1 MVIDTNPVGAT
12 VQQTYQLAI
21 ISASPDIGSVLITM
35 NTNDGDRDSVHC
47 EGGPLHKLQPSGSPT
62 SVLDS
67 MDLEMD
73 FQYSGNEV
81 VVPQLASVAWDN
93 KLRALWEDVMP
104 EPFEGKWCLQRCAW
118 NPMYFELADHY
129 PDTFSLI
136 GSGAYGQVNAQYCD
150 PDGSWAPVAVKVLSY
165 ATPQEVY
172 LVDREVAAMKAVQ
185 GKPHLVTLLSEDIYA
200 MDGTHKMY
208 VVMRYLEMVDM
219 EAHFC
224 HLRQGFNWATEADLD
239 HFLSAVIHTFT
250 GIVRGVAHLHASN
263 WAHMDLKPDNLCLEL
278 KDGQSYTSVVDLGSS
293 LQQNTAPACGIQSS
307 PQFAAP
313 EVINHYLD
321 PSQQAVQQNQISFF
335 AQDMWSLGCI
345 LVWLLVGDD
354 PFPVTIEELAAAD
367 MSLCEMLHVKQNLWA
382 AYTGVEDLGG
392 GALDALTGLVHYH
405 PSSDRLQ
412 QLSVLVPCLLEH
424 EQQSRPTAS
433 ALLEEMQA
441 IAALE

>member
-1 MVIDTNPVGAT
+1 MQALTVAAAPASIGRIAIDDCDIKTKHSDSDGPHNKPLV
-12 VQQTYQLAI
+12 
-21 ISASPDIGSVLITM
+21 ASGSPSSVLGSVLFD
-35 NTNDGDRDSVHC
+35 NVLQHDS
-47 EGGPLHKLQPSGSPT
+47 
-62 SVLDS
+62 
-67 MDLEMD
+67 
-73 FQYSGNEV
+73 NEV
-81 VVPQLASVAWDN
+81 SVAQVASVAWDN
-93 KLRALWEDVMP
+93 KLRALWDEVMT
-104 EPFEGKWCLQRCAW
+104 EPFEGQWCLQRCAW
-118 NPMYFELADHY
+118 NPMYFELADYY
-129 PDTFSLI
+129 PTPFSLI
-136 GSGAYGQVNAQYCD
+136 GSGTYGQVKFAQYCD

-172 LVDREVAAMKAVQ
+172 LVDREVAAMRAVQ
-185 GKPHLVTLLSEDIYA
+185 GKPHIVTLLSEDIYA
-200 MDGTHKMY
+200 VNGMHKMY
-208 VVMRYLEMVDM
+208 VVMRYFEMMDM

-250 GIVRGVAHLHASN
+250 DIVQGVAHLHATN

-293 LQQNTAPACGIQSS
+293 LQQDTAPACGIQSS

-335 AQDMWSLGCI
+335 AQDMWSLGCL

-382 AYTGVEDLGG
+382 AYTGEEDLGG
-392 GALDALTGLVHYH
+392 GALDALIGLVHYH
-405 PSSDRLQ
+405 PSSDGC
-412 QLSVLVPCLLEH
+412 S
-424 EQQSRPTAS
+424 S
-433 ALLEEMQA
+433 
-441 IAALE
+441 